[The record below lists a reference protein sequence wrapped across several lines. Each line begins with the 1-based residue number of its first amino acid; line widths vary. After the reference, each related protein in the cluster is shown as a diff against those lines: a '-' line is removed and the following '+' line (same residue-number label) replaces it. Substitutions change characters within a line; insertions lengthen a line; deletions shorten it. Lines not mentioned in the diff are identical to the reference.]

1 MQTRIFLAVLTAL
14 TFLVANTS
22 MAEESAKISQAGID
36 DAEAKAKTKID
47 HIKLAEYYE
56 NEAKALRMKMKE
68 EKKILNEYDNHSY
81 YYGPEGQL
89 YQSHHDALLREYEKA
104 AERSLEMAASHRK
117 IAEKIKK

>member
-1 MQTRIFLAVLTAL
+1 
-14 TFLVANTS
+14 